1 MIDLV
6 GLRLRRLLHVAVT
19 AAPAARPSG
28 PSADLNYTRGEVA
41 VTIAVLY
48 RFSGFF
54 QPVDN
59 NGVLNKA
66 KAGSAIPVK
75 FTLSGNRGLAVLGN
89 GSPASAAIGCDGS
102 ASQDLIE
109 ETVSASSSG
118 LTYDATADQY
128 IYVWKTNSA
137 WATTCRKLTVT
148 LVDGTHGRH
157 SSAS

>member
-6 GLRLRRLLHVAVT
+6 DLRLRRLLHVAVT

-48 RFSGFF
+48 
-54 QPVDN
+54 

-89 GSPASAAIGCDGS
+89 GSPASAAIGCDGW